1 MATKKSIEEK
11 YRSLTEVEHILQR
24 SGMWIG
30 STNKEES
37 QLFIYDNDSDKM
49 HMQNIIYI
57 PAVLKLID
65 EVISNS
71 VDEYR
76 RTSNMGLDTINIEI
90 NKKSGLVT
98 IRDNGGIPIVLH
110 KIAGVYLPEFLFGQL
125 RTSSNYNDETD
136 SNADSEN
143 NRSGV
148 GQNGVGA
155 SLTNC
160 WSNYYEI
167 NSADGKKQYH
177 RTWKDNMKIND
188 DLEIT
193 DVTKDIH
200 YTETKFILDFKR
212 LKETP
217 TSVFSDDFIS
227 IIEKRCIDAAAANI
241 GLTVKFKCTDSRK
254 VIKKSEW
261 KFKSF
266 TQYIELFSDYIDID
280 EMLTYSDSIMQFWLF
295 PDNGINVGFV
305 NGAECSRGTHIRAVR
320 NIINNYL
327 SDFLKSKDKIDI
339 SSKAMDNKYSLF
351 CTFKVNNPTYD
362 SQSKQCLTNVIESFS
377 KDPKYKFNIPDSFL
391 KKVCK
396 SEIISI
402 IRDWYKQ
409 KAEVEDQK
417 TLRKL
422 NKQAK
427 QKIRNNDKFID
438 ANSKKRNERELWIF
452 EGDSARA
459 GFRNNRNPQTQA
471 AYMLRGVIRN
481 TTGEKPSVIMEN
493 KELSDI
499 ITIIGLQW
507 GEEFDPEKLNFHKI
521 VIATDADYD
530 GSKIA
535 GLLINFFNIW
545 PGLFEH
551 KMICRSITPIIIA
564 SKGNDVRKYYTI
576 DEFKKDE
583 NNIKGYK
590 VLWIK
595 GLGSQ
600 SDADYKDMLQKS
612 VFHYF
617 SKDDL
622 SDTTLRLWF
631 NKSIAS
637 ERKTALKNEV

>member
-1 MATKKSIEEK
+1 MSIKKSIEEK
-11 YRSLTEVEHILQR
+11 YKSLTEVEHILHR

-30 STNKEES
+30 SINKEEI
-37 QLFIYDNDSDKM
+37 QTFVYDSDSDKM
-49 HMQNIIYI
+49 HIQNIIYI

-65 EVISNS
+65 EIISNS

-76 RTSNMGLDTINIEI
+76 RTTNMGIDTITVEI
-90 NKKSGLVT
+90 NKKTGLVT
-98 IRDNGGIPIVLH
+98 IHDNGGIPIVIH
-110 KIAGVYLPEFLFGQL
+110 KDAGIYLPEFLFGQL
-125 RTSSNYNDETD
+125 RTSSNYNDNDD
-136 SNADSEN
+136 SK
-143 NRSGV
+143 
-148 GQNGVGA
+148 NGVGTNGVGS
-155 SLTNC
+155 SLVNC
-160 WSNYYEI
+160 WSSKFEI

-177 RTWKDNMKIND
+177 RTWENNMKIND
-188 DLEIT
+188 DLEIINI
-193 DVTKDIH
+193 TKDIH
-200 YTETKFILDFKR
+200 FTETKFILDFKR

-217 TSVFSDDFIS
+217 ESVFSDDFIS

-241 GLTVKFKCTDSRK
+241 GLTVKFKCIDGKK
-254 VIKKSEW
+254 VIKKTSW
-261 KFKSF
+261 KFKNF
-266 TQYIELFSDYIDID
+266 TQYIELYSDYVDID
-280 EMLTYSDSIMQFWLF
+280 EMLTYSDSIMQFWIF

-305 NGAECSRGTHIRAVR
+305 NGAECSKGTHIRAIR
-320 NIINNYL
+320 NIINNYIC
-327 SDFLKSKDKIDI
+327 DFLKSKDKIDI
-339 SSKAMDNKYSLF
+339 SSKSIDNKYSVF
-351 CTFKVNNPTYD
+351 CTFKINNPNYD
-362 SQSKQCLTNVIESFS
+362 SQTKQCLTNDLNSFS
-377 KDPKYKFNIPDSFL
+377 TNSKYKFNITTVFL
-391 KKVCK
+391 NKVCK
-396 SEIISI
+396 SEIINI

-409 KAEVEDQK
+409 KTEVEDQK

-438 ANSKKRNERELWIF
+438 ANSKKREERELWIF

-507 GEEFDPEKLNFHKI
+507 GEEFDPTKLNFSKI

-535 GLLINFFNIW
+535 GLLLNFFNIW

-564 SKGNDVRKYYTI
+564 SKGNDSKKYYTLE
-576 DEFKKDE
+576 EFKKDE
-583 NNIKGYK
+583 LNLKGYK
-590 VLWIK
+590 VLYSK

-600 SDADYKDMLQKS
+600 NDFQYKDMMQNPIL
-612 VFHYF
+612 HYYT
-617 SKDDL
+617 KDNLADN
-622 SDTTLRLWF
+622 TFRLWF
-631 NKSIAS
+631 NKSIAT
-637 ERKTALKNEV
+637 ERKSTLKSEV

>member
-1 MATKKSIEEK
+1 MRNKTIEERYK
-11 YRSLTEVEHILQR
+11 SLTEVEHILQR

-30 STNKEES
+30 STNDEET
-37 QLFIYDNDSDKM
+37 QLYIYNNDTDKM
-49 HMQNIIYI
+49 QLQNVVYI

-65 EVISNS
+65 EIISNS

-76 RTSNMGLDTINIEI
+76 RTTNMGLDTIKVEI
-90 NKKSGLVT
+90 NKKTGEVS
-98 IRDNGGIPIVLH
+98 IYDNGGIPIVLH
-110 KIAGVYLPEFLFGQL
+110 KEAKMYLPEFLFGQL
-125 RTSSNYNDETD
+125 RTSSNYIDENSSD
-136 SNADSEN
+136 DN
-143 NRSGV
+143 NRTGV
-148 GQNGVGA
+148 GLNGVGS

-160 WSNYYEI
+160 WSIRYEI
-167 NSADGKKQYH
+167 NTADGKKQYH
-177 RTWKDNMKIND
+177 RTWSNNMNIND

-212 LKETP
+212 LNKKV
-217 TSVFSDDFIS
+217 SDVFTDDFIS

-241 GLTVKFKCTDSRK
+241 GLTVKFKCTDGRK

-266 TQYIELFSDYIDID
+266 TNYIELFSDYVDID
-280 EMLTYSDSIMQFWLF
+280 EMLTYSDSIMNIWVF

-320 NIINNYL
+320 NIINNSL
-327 SDFLKSKDKIDI
+327 CEHLLKKDKIELSTKSI
-339 SSKAMDNKYSLF
+339 DNKYSVF
-351 CTFKVNNPTYD
+351 CTFNVNNPTYD
-362 SQSKQCLTNVIESFS
+362 SQTKECLTQLVDKFNS
-377 KDPKYKFNIPDSFL
+377 DPKYKFGISDSFL
-391 KKVCK
+391 KKVNK
-396 SEIISI
+396 SEIVEI
-402 IRDWYKQ
+402 IKDWYKQ
-409 KAEVEDQK
+409 KSEVEDQK

-427 QKIRNNDKFID
+427 TKIRNNDKFID
-438 ANSKKRNERELWIF
+438 ANSKKREERELWIF

-481 TTGEKPSVIMEN
+481 VTHEKPSVIMEN

-499 ITIIGLQW
+499 ITILGLQW
-507 GEEFDPEKLNFHKI
+507 GEEFDPKKLNFGKI

-535 GLLINFFNIW
+535 GLLLNFFNLW

-551 KMICRSITPIIIA
+551 KMICRSITPIISA
-564 SKGNDVRKYYTI
+564 TKGNDIRKYYTL
-576 DEFKKDE
+576 DEFKKE
-583 NNIKGYK
+583 EGNLKGYK
-590 VLWIK
+590 VLYNK
-595 GLGSQ
+595 GLGGNSNSEYKMMMQ
-600 SDADYKDMLQKS
+600 HPILHYYTKDSFADNT
-612 VFHYF
+612 F
-617 SKDDL
+617 
-622 SDTTLRLWF
+622 RLWF

-637 ERKTALKNEV
+637 ERKSALKNEV

>member
-1 MATKKSIEEK
+1 MRNKTIEERYK
-11 YRSLTEVEHILQR
+11 SLTEVEHILQR

-30 STNKEES
+30 STNDEET
-37 QLFIYDNDSDKM
+37 QLYIYNNDTDKM
-49 HMQNIIYI
+49 QLQNVVYI

-65 EVISNS
+65 EIISNS

-76 RTSNMGLDTINIEI
+76 RTTNMGLDTIKVEI
-90 NKKSGLVT
+90 NKKTGEVS
-98 IRDNGGIPIVLH
+98 IYDNGGIPIVLH
-110 KIAGVYLPEFLFGQL
+110 KEAKMYLPEFLFGQL
-125 RTSSNYNDETD
+125 RTSSNYIDENSSD
-136 SNADSEN
+136 DN
-143 NRSGV
+143 NRTGV
-148 GQNGVGA
+148 GLNGVGS

-160 WSNYYEI
+160 WSIRYEI
-167 NSADGKKQYH
+167 NTADGKKQYH
-177 RTWKDNMKIND
+177 RTWSNNMNIND

-212 LKETP
+212 LNKKV
-217 TSVFSDDFIS
+217 SDVFSDDFIS

-241 GLTVKFKCTDSRK
+241 GLTVKFKCTDGRK

-266 TQYIELFSDYIDID
+266 TNYIELFSDYVDID
-280 EMLTYSDSIMQFWLF
+280 EMLTYSDSIMNIWVF

-320 NIINNYL
+320 NIINNSL
-327 SDFLKSKDKIDI
+327 CEHLLKKDKIELSTKSI
-339 SSKAMDNKYSLF
+339 DNKYSVF
-351 CTFKVNNPTYD
+351 CTFNVNNPTYD
-362 SQSKQCLTNVIESFS
+362 SQTKECLTQLVDKFS
-377 KDPKYKFNIPDSFL
+377 SDPKYKFGISDSFL
-391 KKVCK
+391 KKVNK
-396 SEIISI
+396 SEIVEI
-402 IRDWYKQ
+402 IKDWYKQ
-409 KAEVEDQK
+409 KSEVEDQK

-427 QKIRNNDKFID
+427 TKIRNNDKFID
-438 ANSKKRNERELWIF
+438 ANSKKREERELWIF

-481 TTGEKPSVIMEN
+481 VTHEKPSVIMEN

-499 ITIIGLQW
+499 ITILGLQW
-507 GEEFDPEKLNFHKI
+507 GEEFDPKKLNFGKI

-535 GLLINFFNIW
+535 GLLLNFFNLW

-551 KMICRSITPIIIA
+551 KMICRSITPIISA
-564 SKGNDVRKYYTI
+564 TKGNDVRKYYTL

-583 NNIKGYK
+583 GNLKGYK
-590 VLWIK
+590 VLYLK
-595 GLGSQ
+595 GLGSLQ
-600 SDADYKDMLQKS
+600 NAAYKDMLQMP

-617 SKDDL
+617 NKDSLADN
-622 SDTTLRLWF
+622 TFRLWF
-631 NKSIAS
+631 NKSIAT
-637 ERKTALKNEV
+637 ERKSALKDEV